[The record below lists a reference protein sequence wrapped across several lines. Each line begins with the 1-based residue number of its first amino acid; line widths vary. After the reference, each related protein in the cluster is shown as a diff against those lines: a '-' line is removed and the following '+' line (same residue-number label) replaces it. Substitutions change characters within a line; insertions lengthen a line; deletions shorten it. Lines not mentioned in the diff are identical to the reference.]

1 MRALRLPHLTGW
13 RPIATTL
20 ILAGA
25 LAAVAR
31 FTLGLG
37 ATTNLSDEFPWGLWI
52 GFDFLG
58 IGLAASGFTIVAAV
72 HLFHA
77 EEYEPI
83 VRPAILTAFIG
94 YLLVVLVLI
103 IDLGR
108 PDHFWHPLVMWNPH
122 SVMCEISWCLML
134 YTTVLS
140 LEFAPIILEKFHIH
154 SPIKWI
160 HAVSLPFMI
169 FGVLLSTLHQSSFGS
184 LYLIVPNRLHAL
196 WYTPLLP
203 VLFFISCIASGL
215 SMIVLESLI
224 FSRDGRPFLPTRLRA
239 NLAKAIALA
248 LAVYFVV
255 RIQDLLSR
263 GGFRDMTSLT
273 YYSVAFWAEL
283 LIGFVIPFA
292 MLLFEKIRVSRSGLY
307 AASLMVV
314 LGFAFN
320 RMNTAITGLERYPSQ
335 TYFPSIIEIFIM
347 LGITAC
353 GFCAFSFIAE
363 RLPIFRDEASGARHH
378 HEALSGVPEPLL
390 VSPDCE
396 DPRPSPADAIS
407 RAQLYGG

>member
-1 MRALRLPHLTGW
+1 MRTLRLPRLTGW

-20 ILAGA
+20 ILAGL

-154 SPIKWI
+154 APIKWI

-215 SMIVLESLI
+215 SMIILESLI
-224 FSRDGRPFLPTRLRA
+224 FSRSGRPFLPTRLRA
-239 NLAKAIALA
+239 NLAKAVALA

-263 GGFRDMTSLT
+263 GGFRDMTTLT

-283 LIGFVIPFA
+283 LIGFVVPFG
-292 MLLFEKIRVSRSGLY
+292 LLLSEKVRISPSGLY
-307 AASLMVV
+307 SASLMVV

-320 RMNTAITGLERYPSQ
+320 RMNTAITGLEHYPSQ

-353 GFCAFSFIAE
+353 GFCAFSFIAG
-363 RLPIFRDEASGARHH
+363 RLAIFPAEESAGSHH
-378 HEALSGVPEPLL
+378 HEALEGVQEPLSE
-390 VSPDCE
+390 SPECE
-396 DPRPSPADAIS
+396 DPRPSQADALS
-407 RAQLYGG
+407 RAQLHGG

>member
-1 MRALRLPHLTGW
+1 MSILRLPRLTGW
-13 RPIATTL
+13 RPIATIL
-20 ILAGA
+20 IVTGVI
-25 LAAVAR
+25 AAVAR

-37 ATTNLSDEFPWGLWI
+37 ATTNLTDEFPWGLWI

-72 HLFHA
+72 HLFYV

-224 FSRDGRPFLPTRLRA
+224 FSRNGQPFLPTRLRA
-239 NLAKAIALA
+239 NLAKVIALA

-263 GGFRDMTSLT
+263 GGWRDMTTLT
-273 YYSVAFWAEL
+273 YYSVAFWSEL

-292 MLLFEKIRVSRSGLY
+292 LLLFEKVRVSQSGLY
-307 AASLMVV
+307 SASLMVV

-320 RMNTAITGLERYPSQ
+320 RMNTAITGLEHYPSL
-335 TYFPSIIEIFIM
+335 TYFPSLIEIFIM
-347 LGITAC
+347 LGITAS

-363 RLPIFRDEASGARHH
+363 RLPIFRTEGSASHHREAPTG
-378 HEALSGVPEPLL
+378 EQEP
-390 VSPDCE
+390 PI
-396 DPRPSPADAIS
+396 PSPACEDLRPSQADPVS
-407 RAQLYGG
+407 HAQLHGG

>member
-1 MRALRLPHLTGW
+1 MKTLRLPHLTGW
-13 RPIATTL
+13 RPIATIL
-20 ILAGA
+20 IGTGV

-37 ATTNLSDEFPWGLWI
+37 ATTNLTDEFPWGLWI

-203 VLFFISCIASGL
+203 ILFFISCIASGL
-215 SMIVLESLI
+215 SMIVLETIL

-239 NLAKAIALA
+239 NLAKVIALA

-255 RIQDLLSR
+255 RIQDLLTR
-263 GGFRDMTSLT
+263 GTLREMTTLT

-292 MLLFEKIRVSRSGLY
+292 LLVFEKVRTSQTGLY
-307 AASLMVV
+307 SACLMVV

-320 RMNTAITGLERYPSQ
+320 RMNTAITGLEHYPSQ

-347 LGITAC
+347 LGITAA
-353 GFCAFSFIAE
+353 GFCAFSYIAE
-363 RLPIFRDEASGARHH
+363 HLPVFRTEEAGGSHH
-378 HEALSGVPEPLL
+378 QPETQGGGQDPLFR
-390 VSPDCE
+390 PPECE
-396 DPRPSPADAIS
+396 DLRPS
-407 RAQLYGG
+407 

>member
-1 MRALRLPHLTGW
+1 MRIRLLPRITGW
-13 RPIATTL
+13 HPIAITL
-20 ILAGA
+20 ILAGTI
-25 LAAVAR
+25 AAIAR
-31 FTLGLG
+31 FTYGLG

-72 HLFHA
+72 NLFHA
-77 EEYEPI
+77 KEYEPI

-140 LEFAPIILEKFHIH
+140 LEFAPIILEKLNIF

-160 HAVSLPFMI
+160 HAISLPLMI

-196 WYTPLLP
+196 WYTPMLP
-203 VLFFISCIASGL
+203 VLFFISCIASGV
-215 SMIVLESLI
+215 SMVILESLI
-224 FSRDGRPFLPTRLRA
+224 LSRGRRDFLPTPLRA
-239 NLAKAIALA
+239 NLAKIIAVT

-255 RIQDLLSR
+255 RVQDLLTR
-263 GGFRDMTSLT
+263 GALHELTTLT
-273 YYSVAFWAEL
+273 YYSIAFYAEL

-292 MLLFEKIRVSRSGLY
+292 LLLIERIRTSRRGLY
-307 AASLMVV
+307 TATLLVV
-314 LGFAFN
+314 VGFAFN
-320 RMNTAITGLERYPSQ
+320 RMNTAITGLEQYPTQ
-335 TYFPSIIEIFIM
+335 TYFPSLIEVFIM
-347 LGITAC
+347 LGITAV
-353 GFCAFSFIAE
+353 GFSAFSFIVKH
-363 RLPIFRDEASGARHH
+363 LPIFEAVAASPRIPT
-378 HEALSGVPEPLL
+378 EAVAGQPEPIFL
-390 VSPDCE
+390 
-396 DPRPSPADAIS
+396 S
-407 RAQLYGG
+407 REGGDLESS

>member
-1 MRALRLPHLTGW
+1 MRLPHLTGW
-13 RPIATTL
+13 RPIATLL
-20 ILAGA
+20 ILAGV

-37 ATTNLSDEFPWGLWI
+37 ATTHLSDEFPWGLWI

-77 EEYEPI
+77 KEYEPI

-140 LEFAPIILEKFHIH
+140 LEFAPIILEKFNIF

-184 LYLIVPNRLHAL
+184 LYLIVPNRLHVL
-196 WYTPLLP
+196 WYTPMLP

-215 SMIVLESLI
+215 SMVVLESLI
-224 FSRDGRPFLPTRLRA
+224 FSREGRPFLSTRLRA
-239 NLAKAIALA
+239 NLAKMIALA

-263 GGFRDMTSLT
+263 GQLKEMATLS

-283 LIGFVIPFA
+283 AIGFMVPLA
-292 MLLFEKIRVSRSGLY
+292 MLLFEKVRTSSTGLY
-307 AASLMVV
+307 SASLMVV

-320 RMNTAITGLERYPSQ
+320 RMNTAITGLEHYPSQ
-335 TYFPSIIEIFIM
+335 TYFPSLIEIFIM
-347 LGITAC
+347 LGITAT

-363 RLPIFRDEASGARHH
+363 YLPVFQLEEAAETPHP
-378 HEALSGVPEPLL
+378 HEGLRAVQEPLFE
-390 VSPDCE
+390 PPGCE
-396 DPRPSPADAIS
+396 DPRPS
-407 RAQLYGG
+407 

>member
-1 MRALRLPHLTGW
+1 MRALRVPHITGW

-20 ILAGA
+20 ILAGI
-25 LAAVAR
+25 LAAAAR

-77 EEYEPI
+77 KEYEPI

-94 YLLVVLVLI
+94 YLLVVLVRI

-140 LEFAPIILEKFHIH
+140 LEFAPIILEKFNIH

-203 VLFFISCIASGL
+203 ILFFISCIASGL

-224 FSRDGRPFLPTRLRA
+224 FSRNGRPFLPTRLRA
-239 NLAKAIALA
+239 HLAKVIALA
-248 LAVYFVV
+248 LAVYVVV

-263 GGFRDMTSLT
+263 GGLHDMTTLT
-273 YYSVAFWAEL
+273 YYSVAFYAEL
-283 LIGFVIPFA
+283 LVGFVVPFA
-292 MLLFEKIRVSRSGLY
+292 LLLFEKVRTSQTGLY

-320 RMNTAITGLERYPSQ
+320 RMNTAITGLERYPAQ
-335 TYFPSIIEIFIM
+335 TYFPSIIETFIM
-347 LGITAC
+347 LGITAI

-363 RLPIFRDEASGARHH
+363 HLPVFSAEAPGGSPHQDA
-378 HEALSGVPEPLL
+378 AQDGVQEPLF
-390 VSPDCE
+390 VSSECE
-396 DPRPSPADAIS
+396 DLRPS
-407 RAQLYGG
+407 

>member
-1 MRALRLPHLTGW
+1 MRPLRLPHLTGW
-13 RPIATTL
+13 RPIATIL
-20 ILAGA
+20 IGTGI

-37 ATTNLSDEFPWGLWI
+37 ATTNLTDAFPWGLWI

-77 EEYEPI
+77 VEYEPI

-140 LEFAPIILEKFHIH
+140 LEFAPIILEKFRIH

-203 VLFFISCIASGL
+203 ILFFISCIASGL
-215 SMIVLESLI
+215 SMILLETLL
-224 FSRDGRPFLPTRLRA
+224 FSRNGRPILATRLRA
-239 NLAKAIALA
+239 NLAKAVALA
-248 LAVYFVV
+248 LAVYLVV
-255 RIQDLLSR
+255 RIQDLLAR
-263 GGFRDMTSLT
+263 GSLRDMTTLS

-283 LIGFVIPFA
+283 LIGFVVPFA
-292 MLLFEKIRVSRSGLY
+292 LLVFERVRTSQAGLY
-307 AASLMVV
+307 AACLMVV

-320 RMNTAITGLERYPSQ
+320 RMNTAITGLEHYPSQ

-353 GFCAFSFIAE
+353 GFCAFSYIAE
-363 RLPIFRDEASGARHH
+363 YLPVFRTGDAGEHPHQS
-378 HEALSGVPEPLL
+378 EALNGAQDAPFG
-390 VSPDCE
+390 SPDCE
-396 DPRPSPADAIS
+396 DLRPS
-407 RAQLYGG
+407 